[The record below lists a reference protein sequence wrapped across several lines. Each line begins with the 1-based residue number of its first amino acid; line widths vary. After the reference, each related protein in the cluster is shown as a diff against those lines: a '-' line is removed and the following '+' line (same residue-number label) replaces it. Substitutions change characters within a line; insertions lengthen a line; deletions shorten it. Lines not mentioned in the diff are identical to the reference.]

1 MAKRLCSEDR
11 LQSARLYIDSFQRFL
26 GIKDSGKVPDRNTVW
41 TFREKL
47 VQAGLGAALFDEVNR
62 QLQAHGY
69 LARCGQIIDATLV
82 PVPIQRKGE
91 IGDRPRFMVYFSSE
105 LTYSNVLCHVAPV
118 FIYPVSHCI

>member
-1 MAKRLCSEDR
+1 MSDEQREYQVLDR
-11 LQSARLYIDSFQRFL
+11 SSFQRFL

-82 PVPIQRKGE
+82 PVPIQRNGRTENAQIK
-91 IGDRPRFMVYFSSE
+91 
-105 LTYSNVLCHVAPV
+105 
-118 FIYPVSHCI
+118 